1 MFNFLATKPFE
12 FSKIFGNVLKN
23 WYYYLALVVAIALII
38 VFAFKKKQNRNSLS
52 TTQKIVYTAIFSAL
66 SCVVN
71 SLTIKASD
79 VWQISFVSTIGFVAG
94 YTLGAGLGFASAF
107 IGDLI
112 GGIITPFG
120 AYNPIIGIGTG
131 LWGFI
136 PGVIFTCFKG
146 NNYVKTIISF
156 AIGFI
161 LSSFV
166 VNTFGLSVMY
176 SISFDKLML
185 TLPVKLAVTAMNAVL
200 CVGLVSILPR
210 VLPKDKFHL

>member
-38 VFAFKKKQNRNSLS
+38 VFSFKKKQIRNSLS

-71 SLTIKASD
+71 FLTIKVSD

-112 GGIITPFG
+112 GGIIAPFG

-146 NNYVKTIISF
+146 NNYVKSIISF

-185 TLPVKLAVTAMNAVL
+185 TLPVKLAVTAINAVL